1 VKANV
6 SDGGKVPE
14 ITIIFWIAK
23 LSTTAFGEAF
33 SDYVFFNDYI
43 GQHPAML
50 MGLAFLAVCLILQFS
65 TKRYV
70 PWVYWLAVTAVSI
83 FGTMSADFLN
93 KDLGMPLYASTLML
107 LGFQAAIFIAW
118 YLTEKTLDVHSIYT
132 RRREIFYWLTVLCTF
147 GLGTAAGDF
156 AAVTL
161 GLGTLASTFVFLA
174 VILVPAAGFRWFK
187 LNEVLAF
194 WFAYTITRPLG
205 ASFGDWL
212 AVPAPYGDGLQL
224 GTGPIS
230 LVLGIV
236 LVGVV
241 ALIDVRYRRAGAQA
255 GAIGAAAA
263 ARSSAS
269 GAGGPAA
276 AVEHGQA
283 DEHLG

>member
-1 VKANV
+1 MLM
-6 SDGGKVPE
+6 KVPE

-263 ARSSAS
+263 ARSAAS

>member
-1 VKANV
+1 MLM
-6 SDGGKVPE
+6 KVPE

-33 SDYVFFNDYI
+33 SDYIFFNDYI

-255 GAIGAAAA
+255 GAIGSASAG
-263 ARSSAS
+263 RSSAS

-276 AVEHGQA
+276 VVEHGQA

>member
-1 VKANV
+1 MLM
-6 SDGGKVPE
+6 KVPE

-33 SDYVFFNDYI
+33 SDYIFFNDYI

-50 MGLAFLAVCLILQFS
+50 MGLAFLVVCLILQFS

-255 GAIGAAAA
+255 GAIGSASAG
-263 ARSSAS
+263 RSSAS

-276 AVEHGQA
+276 VVEHGQA